1 VWDWSSMAKEMLQ
14 PFTVFTREMLDAAVA
29 TCFDNGT
36 MYCARA
42 QVHRGSLYLTDY
54 RAIFFDRWYAPAR
67 VMPLLDALRWH
78 SLPDIDI
85 VFAAVDEP
93 RVKMLVEEAQWTRT
107 VGKYPGKVAGAVKLP
122 PPIFSST
129 VNRAHHD
136 LPWPDFSFY
145 TPRKEHKLRTPPWS
159 ELHGKMLRQSEG
171 VRWEDKI
178 ELAMHTGNVGSPF
191 RKRLAAAAAAHPD
204 SMLVNELFIGDHG
217 KIKQTCR
224 ELGLHTQGGHQQHKC
239 FMRFEDQCSYKYLLN
254 SASIGY
260 ANKFKYLLLCG
271 SVVIYVQDGMQHKEF
286 YEHGLL
292 PGVHYVQVATADDVP
307 AMVRYLREHDSYA
320 RAVASAGRA
329 RLAALDVRAI
339 AAFNAELFT
348 QYAAKQRFRVR
359 PLPGAV
365 RIDCE
370 DDLWRHYARDPGFL
384 KHFRSEDNATC
395 VRPISPPF
403 RPPGW
408 GGAYNGSKVRCVAS
422 HDQRAGAQ
430 PLFCTPG
437 AVVEEDQNPGD
448 KTLQHRVI
456 TTTRSVQP
464 GTSYAPFSEFP
475 SAAKDGIPWTML

>member
-1 VWDWSSMAKEMLQ
+1 MA
-14 PFTVFTREMLDAAVA
+14 R
-29 TCFDNGT
+29 G
-36 MYCARA
+36 AR
-42 QVHRGSLYLTDY
+42 R
-54 RAIFFDRWYAPAR
+54 
-67 VMPLLDALRWH
+67 
-78 SLPDIDI
+78 
-85 VFAAVDEP
+85 P
-93 RVKMLVEEAQWTRT
+93 RR
-107 VGKYPGKVAGAVKLP
+107 
-122 PPIFSST
+122 
-129 VNRAHHD
+129 R
-136 LPWPDFSFY
+136 
-145 TPRKEHKLRTPPWS
+145 R
-159 ELHGKMLRQSEG
+159 
-171 VRWEDKI
+171 
-178 ELAMHTGNVGSPF
+178 
-191 RKRLAAAAAAHPD
+191 RLAAAAAAHPD

-370 DDLWRHYARDPGFL
+370 DDLWRHYARDAGFL